1 MKIAVLA
8 SGSGTILESI
18 VASDVQVSLVVVD
31 RPCRAE
37 EVAKSAGIK
46 VISMYR
52 SEWGASFDRRNY
64 SEGLAKSLL
73 DEGIEL
79 IAMAGF
85 GTIVTEELHRHY
97 KARILNTHPS
107 LLPSFTGW
115 HAVEAALDF
124 GVMVTG
130 CTVHLATVEVDAGPI
145 LAQRAVE
152 VYEDDSAATLHE
164 RIKEVERSLY
174 PETIKLYND
183 FLDRGSIGQ
192 YRNYPK
198 INE

>member
-18 VASDVQVSLVVVD
+18 VASGLQVSLVVVD

-37 EVAKSAGIK
+37 EVATAGGID
-46 VISMYR
+46 VVSLYR
-52 SEWGASFDRRNY
+52 SDWGKSFDRKSY
-64 SEGLAKSLL
+64 SEDLSRVLL
-73 DEGIEL
+73 GKGIEL

-85 GTIVTEELHRHY
+85 GTIVTEELHRNFE
-97 KARILNTHPS
+97 ARILNTHPS
-107 LLPSFTGW
+107 LLPSFPGW
-115 HAVEAALDF
+115 HAVEAAIEF

-152 VYEDDSAATLHE
+152 VFEDDTPASLHE

-183 FLDRGSIGQ
+183 FLDRGSVGQ
-192 YRNYPK
+192 ARNYP
-198 INE
+198 NSNS

>member
-37 EVAKSAGIK
+37 KVAAVAGLK

-52 SEWGASFDRRNY
+52 SEWGVSFDRKSY
-64 SEGLAKSLL
+64 SEELAKALL
-73 DEGIEL
+73 NEEIEL

-97 KARILNTHPS
+97 EARILNTHPS
-107 LLPSFTGW
+107 LLPSFPGW
-115 HAVEAALDF
+115 HAVEAALNF
-124 GVMVTG
+124 GVMATG

-152 VYEDDSAATLHE
+152 VFENDTAASLHE
-164 RIKEVERSLY
+164 RIKQVERDLY
-174 PETIKLYND
+174 PATIKLYNE
-183 FLDRGSIGQ
+183 FLDRGSVGQ

-198 INE
+198 INK